1 MIEHDV
7 IGDGP
12 ATLLLVHGS
21 PGNAQTWRGIAETLA
36 PRFRLLLPT
45 LPGHGKQPAE
55 DPTTVSALA
64 EAVAAILPAEPL
76 AIVAH
81 SFGASVAL
89 RLAMQSPQLVTRMML
104 MEPVTL
110 WAIDLIGDAE
120 TYQSTKR
127 HFDSYL
133 AAAEAGAADA
143 ISAMVDFWFGPG
155 AFAAMPERM
164 RQGLNAGTRVNAR
177 DVRATFADDFSAAEL
192 ASLTMPIQLIVGE
205 RSPATN
211 KRISQAIAE
220 LVPRAEIVSLPG
232 GTHAMPQTHVAQLA
246 QMIEAFAGA

>member
-1 MIEHDV
+1 MIEHDIV
-7 IGDGP
+7 GDGP
-12 ATLLLVHGS
+12 TTLLLVHGS
-21 PGNAQTWRGIAETLA
+21 PGNAQVWRGIAETLA

-45 LPGHGKQPAE
+45 LPGHGKQPIE

-64 EAVAAILPAEPL
+64 EAVAAILPPEPIG
-76 AIVAH
+76 IVAH
-81 SFGASVAL
+81 SFGANVSL
-89 RLAMQSPQLVTRMML
+89 RLAMRAPQRVTRMLL

-110 WAIDLIGDAE
+110 RAIDLVGDSE
-120 TYQSTKR
+120 TYGSTRR

-133 AAAEAGAADA
+133 AAAAAGTPDA

-155 AFAAMPERM
+155 TFAAMPERM
-164 RQGLNAGTRVNAR
+164 RQGLNAGTRVNTR
-177 DVRATFADDFSAAEL
+177 DVRATFADDFSAADL

-211 KRISQAIAE
+211 KRISEAIASIA
-220 LVPRAEIVSLPG
+220 PRAEIVSLPG

-246 QMIEAFAGA
+246 RMIEAFATA